1 MTDLQRLATTRRRF
15 MGYFGGVGLASTL
28 LPGVLWA
35 KMQEQQ
41 ADRITAA
48 MLKDALAVAG
58 LDFSEEER
66 QQLVNGVNQN
76 LTRYADMRAIHI
88 DPNLAPP
95 LYYSPLVPG
104 TKLDRVE
111 RPFRA
116 SAPPALHR
124 PSNLEDVAFW
134 PLAHLAHLLKTRQV
148 SSVELTRMY
157 IERLNRYNA
166 TLNFVVTM
174 TDEL

>member
-1 MTDLQRLATTRRRF
+1 MNETTRRGF

-41 ADRITAA
+41 AERVTAA
-48 MLKDALAVAG
+48 MVKDALAIAG
-58 LDFSEEER
+58 LDFTEEER
-66 QQLVNGVNQN
+66 EQLVNGVNQN
-76 LTRYADMRAIHI
+76 LTRYADLRAIHI
-88 DPNLAPP
+88 DPNTAPP

-111 RPFRA
+111 RPFRP

-124 PSNLEDVAFW
+124 PANLEEAAFC
-134 PLAHLAHLLKTRQV
+134 PLAHLARLLETRQV
-148 SSVELTRMY
+148 
-157 IERLNRYNA
+157 
-166 TLNFVVTM
+166 
-174 TDEL
+174 

>member
-1 MTDLQRLATTRRRF
+1 MSDTTRRSF
-15 MGYFGGVGLASTL
+15 VGYFGGVGLASTL

-41 ADRITAA
+41 ADRITEE
-48 MLKDALAVAG
+48 MVKDALAIAG
-58 LDFSEEER
+58 LDFTEEER
-66 QQLVNGVNQN
+66 KQLVNGVNQN
-76 LTRYADMRAIHI
+76 LTRYTELRAIHL

-111 RPFRA
+111 RPFRP
-116 SAPPALHR
+116 SAPPSLHR

-134 PLAHLAHLLKTRQV
+134 PLAHLAHLVKTRQV

-157 IERLNRYNA
+157 ADRLNRFNP
-166 TLNFVVTM
+166 
-174 TDEL
+174 